1 MILSIVVV
9 VYPSMSYSPSYASLF
24 MCFCGC
30 LRPFIFPLSLFKS
43 SKHALHTCLRASTA
57 SVVATHR
64 VISFFAAPFR
74 IYDFYTCSF
83 F

>member
-30 LRPFIFPLSLFKS
+30 LRPFIFPLFKS

-64 VISFFAAPFR
+64 VISFFAAPFP